1 MSTAFYVS
9 ALNQSAA
16 LNAAG
21 EYTGSIEVQQSVNES
36 VAGTISL
43 TDAQEGFLFRT
54 TPETGTGN
62 NPLYNTGLEDAQ
74 NWTAVA
80 KTVTSNAITSVGDDH
95 TAPMLTVEK
104 ELAAAV
110 FGSPELFDLFSN
122 GTVINTSISNAFATM
137 NTAVQNNV
145 TTNASKQYG
154 NAMIRQF
161 PERFALKY
169 NATRASVAN
178 TRSVYD
184 AAVIKGVTGV
194 AVAKVIFS
202 TATNLVSIT
211 PISTTTNTFTLGEEL
226 SITDP
231 TGKTSLQITVPSGS
245 TLWTS
250 TMLTQLNSAS
260 GTTVI
265 ANASGPGSSTAFV
278 IEPNTNIPGTF
289 TGVTVTQSG
298 SGTGTGALCT
308 MKIDTT
314 TSAITSLFVTTSGA
328 NYVKNILTTFTN
340 TDTTPVVWTIPATTS
355 SVVGTNSVQAAI
367 LNGNTDSADIEFPT
381 QAGDVLRVM
390 FTITPFSTQT
400 VANSSAFAVMTYKAN
415 INYTVGAFGA

>member
-9 ALNQSAA
+9 ALNQSAPLDA
-16 LNAAG
+16 SGN
-21 EYTGSIEVQQSVNES
+21 YTGSIEVQQSVNES
-36 VAGTISL
+36 VAGTIPL
-43 TDAQEGFLFRT
+43 TDAQAGFLFRT

-62 NPLYNTGLEDAQ
+62 NPLYNTGLEDAA

-80 KTVTSNAITSVGDDH
+80 KTVTENAITSVGDH
-95 TAPMLTVEK
+95 ATAPMLTVGK

-110 FGSPELFDLFSN
+110 FGSPEMFDLFSN

-194 AVAKVIFS
+194 AVAKVKFS
-202 TATNLVSIT
+202 AAGNLESIT
-211 PISTTTNTFTLGEEL
+211 TNSTTTASFTLNEEL

-231 TGKTSLQITVPSGS
+231 TGKTGLQITIPSGS
-245 TLWTS
+245 TLWTGA
-250 TMLTQLNSAS
+250 MLTQLNSAS
-260 GTTVI
+260 GTAI
-265 ANASGPGSSTAFV
+265 AGFVGAGVATTFV
-278 IEPNTNIPGTF
+278 IDANEAGTF
-289 TGVTVTQSG
+289 TGVVATQTG
-298 SGTGTGALCT
+298 YGTG
-308 MKIDTT
+308 
-314 TSAITSLFVTTSGA
+314 SL
-328 NYVKNILTTFTN
+328 
-340 TDTTPVVWTIPATTS
+340 
-355 SVVGTNSVQAAI
+355 
-367 LNGNTDSADIEFPT
+367 
-381 QAGDVLRVM
+381 
-390 FTITPFSTQT
+390 
-400 VANSSAFAVMTYKAN
+400 
-415 INYTVGAFGA
+415 

>member
-194 AVAKVIFS
+194 AVAKVMFS
-202 TATNLVSIT
+202 ATGTLESIT
-211 PISTTTNTFTLGEEL
+211 TISTTTNSFTLNEEL

-260 GTTVI
+260 GTAI
-265 ANASGPGSSTAFV
+265 AGFTGPGSSTTYV
-278 IEPNTNIPGTF
+278 INTNVPGTF